1 MKSWFETLQP
11 RERLMVLLGGALAA
25 LILVWSFAWTPL
37 RDANIEFDAT
47 LAEKHS
53 LLANARR
60 LPQGSGTAPTATAES
75 EESLVLVVDQT
86 HRAHG
91 LGGTLSRNQPDGE
104 DGIRVTF
111 QRVPFSQLV
120 SWLGALRQGHG
131 IIVISANFDGT
142 QQPGLVNASLVLRR
156 P

>member
-1 MKSWFETLQP
+1 MKDWFETLRP
-11 RERLMVLLGGALAA
+11 RERVVIVLGGAVAV
-25 LILVWSFAWTPL
+25 LILAWSFAWTPL
-37 RDANIEFDAT
+37 RSANLNLDAAV
-47 LAEKHS
+47 AEKYG
-53 LLANARR
+53 LLADVSR
-60 LPQGSGTAPTATAES
+60 LQPSGTPPGPAAAS
-75 EESLVLVVDQT
+75 AESLVLIVDQT

-104 DGIRVTF
+104 NGIQVAF
-111 QRVPFSQLV
+111 QRVPFAQLV

-131 IIVISANFDGT
+131 IAVVTANLDGT

>member
-1 MKSWFETLQP
+1 MKDWFDTLQP
-11 RERLMVLLGGALAA
+11 RERIVLLAGGAVGA
-25 LILVWSFAWTPL
+25 LILAWSLAWSPL
-37 RDANIEFDAT
+37 RNAT
-47 LAEKHS
+47 LDLDARVAEKHGI
-53 LLANARR
+53 LADARR
-60 LPQGSGTAPTATAES
+60 LQATGAPPVPS
-75 EESLVLVVDQT
+75 EAPGESLVLVVDRT

-91 LGGTLSRNQPDGE
+91 LGGALSRNQPDGE

-111 QRVPFSQLV
+111 QRVPFAQLV

-131 IIVISANFDGT
+131 IVVISANLDGT

>member
-1 MKSWFETLQP
+1 MKAWFEMLEP
-11 RERLMVLLGGALAA
+11 RERLVVLVGGVIAV
-25 LILVWSFAWTPL
+25 LIVAWSFAWTPL
-37 RDANIEFDAT
+37 RDANLELDII

-53 LLANARR
+53 MLADARR
-60 LPQGSGTAPTATAES
+60 VQALGAPPVPPAAS
-75 EESLVLVVDQT
+75 AESLVLVVDQT

-111 QRVPFSQLV
+111 QRVPFAQLV

-131 IIVISANFDGT
+131 IIVISANLDGT

-156 P
+156 S

>member
-1 MKSWFETLQP
+1 MKDWFDTLQP
-11 RERLMVLLGGALAA
+11 RERAVLLAGGAAGV
-25 LILVWSFAWTPL
+25 LILAWSLAWSPL
-37 RDANIEFDAT
+37 RSAT
-47 LAEKHS
+47 LDLDARVAEKHGI
-53 LLANARR
+53 LADARR
-60 LPQGSGTAPTATAES
+60 LQAPGAPPVAPVTSG
-75 EESLVLVVDQT
+75 ESLVLVVDRT

-111 QRVPFSQLV
+111 QRVPFAQLV
-120 SWLGALRQGHG
+120 SWLGALQQGHG
-131 IIVISANFDGT
+131 IAVISANLDGT

>member
-1 MKSWFETLQP
+1 MKSWFEMLEP
-11 RERLMVLLGGALAA
+11 RERLVVLAGGAIAV
-25 LILVWSFAWTPL
+25 LIVAWSFAWTPL
-37 RDANIEFDAT
+37 REANIELDIT
-47 LAEKHS
+47 LAQKHGM
-53 LLANARR
+53 LADARR
-60 LPQGSGTAPTATAES
+60 LQALGTPPVPPSASA
-75 EESLVLVVDQT
+75 ESLVLVVDQT

-111 QRVPFSQLV
+111 QRVPFAQLV

-131 IIVISANFDGT
+131 IIVISANLDGT

-156 P
+156 S

>member
-1 MKSWFETLQP
+1 MKDWFESLQP
-11 RERLMVLLGGALAA
+11 RERLVVLAGGVLAV
-25 LILVWSFAWTPL
+25 LILAFSFAWTPL
-37 RDANIEFDAT
+37 RDANLEFDVT

-60 LPQGSGTAPTATAES
+60 LQALGAPPVPAAAS
-75 EESLVLVVDQT
+75 AESLVLVVDQT

-111 QRVPFSQLV
+111 QRVPFAQLV

-131 IIVISANFDGT
+131 IVVISANLDGT
-142 QQPGLVNASLVLRR
+142 LQPGLVNASLVLRR
-156 P
+156 S

>member
-1 MKSWFETLQP
+1 MRAWFEMLQP
-11 RERLMVLLGGALAA
+11 RERLVVLAGGVIVV
-25 LILVWSFAWTPL
+25 LIVAWSFAWTPL
-37 RDANIEFDAT
+37 REANLELDIIV
-47 LAEKHS
+47 AEKHGM
-53 LLANARR
+53 LADARR
-60 LPQGSGTAPTATAES
+60 LQALGAPPVPPTAS
-75 EESLVLVVDQT
+75 GESLVLVVDQT

-111 QRVPFSQLV
+111 QRVPFAQLV

-131 IIVISANFDGT
+131 IIVISANLDGT

-156 P
+156 S